1 MLYLSRI
8 IENPQ
13 QLILSRAKEILHN
26 EGFKKLSMRNLSKK
40 CGIALGTIYNYYSTK
55 EELIIEMM
63 SDYWKENLYVLEDIL
78 NSDDTLYIK
87 LNEIFNKLS
96 IFIKTFKEVW
106 LKPEFYENPGC
117 IKKSLEK
124 ENIYIE
130 KLVIMIERI
139 LLKEEE
145 NNKIKIRLD
154 SYETAK
160 FILMNYI
167 TMVQM
172 PIFKY
177 SSFEMFLKELL

>member
-1 MLYLSRI
+1 MSRI
-8 IENPQ
+8 IENPKG
-13 QLILSRAKEILHN
+13 LILSNAKELLYN
-26 EGFKKLSMRNLSKK
+26 EGFKKFSMRNLSRK

-63 SDYWKENLYVLEDIL
+63 TDYWEMHFYILEDIL
-78 NSDDTLYIK
+78 DSDDTLYIK

-96 IFIKTFKEVW
+96 IFIKMFKEVW
-106 LKPEFYENPGC
+106 LKPELYENPDC

-130 KLVIMIERI
+130 KLTIMIEKI

-145 NNKIKIRLD
+145 NNKIKLKLN

-167 TMVQM
+167 AMVKM

>member
-1 MLYLSRI
+1 MSRI
-8 IENPQ
+8 IENPE
-13 QLILSRAKEILHN
+13 QLILSRAKEILYN
-26 EGFKKLSMRNLSKK
+26 EGFKKFSMRNLSKK

-63 SDYWKENLYVLEDIL
+63 TDYWKEHFYILEDIL
-78 NSDDTLYIK
+78 NSNDTLYIK
-87 LNEIFNKLS
+87 LNEIFNKLN
-96 IFIKTFKEVW
+96 IFIKTFKQVW
-106 LKPEFYENPGC
+106 LKPELYENPDC
-117 IKKSLEK
+117 IKESLEK

-145 NNKIKIRLD
+145 NNKIKLRLD

>member
-1 MLYLSRI
+1 MSRI
-8 IENPQ
+8 IENPE
-13 QLILSRAKEILHN
+13 QLILSRAKEILYN
-26 EGFKKLSMRNLSKK
+26 EGIKKFSMRNLSGK

-63 SDYWKENLYVLEDIL
+63 TDYWKENFYILEDIL
-78 NSDDTLYIK
+78 NSNDTLYIK
-87 LNEIFNKLS
+87 LNEIFNKLNN
-96 IFIKTFKEVW
+96 FIKTFKEVW
-106 LKPEFYENPGC
+106 LKPELYENTDC
-117 IKKSLEK
+117 IKKGLEK

-145 NNKIKIRLD
+145 NNKIKLRLD

>member
-1 MLYLSRI
+1 MSRI
-8 IENPQ
+8 IENPE
-13 QLILSRAKEILHN
+13 QLILSKAKEILYN
-26 EGFKKLSMRNLSKK
+26 EGFKKFSMRNLSEK

-55 EELIIEMM
+55 EELIIQIMT
-63 SDYWKENLYVLEDIL
+63 DYWKENLYILEDIL
-78 NSDDTLYIK
+78 NSNDTLYIK
-87 LNEIFNKLS
+87 LNEIFNKLN
-96 IFIKTFKEVW
+96 IFIKTFRAVW
-106 LKPEFYENPGC
+106 LKPELYENPDC

-130 KLVIMIERI
+130 KLIVIIESI
-139 LLKEEE
+139 LLKEKE
-145 NNKIKIRLD
+145 NNKIKLRLD

>member
-1 MLYLSRI
+1 MSRI
-8 IENPQ
+8 IENPE
-13 QLILSRAKEILHN
+13 QLILSRAKAILYN
-26 EGFKKLSMRNLSKK
+26 EGFKKFSMRNLSEK

-55 EELIIEMM
+55 EELIIQIMT
-63 SDYWKENLYVLEDIL
+63 DYWKDHLYILEDIL
-78 NSDDTLYIK
+78 NSNDNLYIK
-87 LNEIFNKLS
+87 LNEIFNKLN
-96 IFIKTFKEVW
+96 IFIKTFKAVW
-106 LKPEFYENPGC
+106 LKPELYENPDC

-130 KLVIMIERI
+130 KLVIIIEKI

-145 NNKIKIRLD
+145 NNKIKIRLG